1 LKVTSR
7 SGGWWA
13 FGCYLST
20 IHTCLK
26 MTKYLL
32 LPLLALALP
41 AVAQHTEL
49 IGRAGAG
56 LMQFGGASA
65 VGTSFVN
72 YATDY
77 GYTNSP
83 YGSKL
88 GTGFA
93 LGGRVQRVGGKGG
106 LLVLDLGYE
115 SLRSRTAVTS
125 VFYSSSMLSSY
136 VATYSANG
144 STNLQSQ
151 ALTAL
156 LGLGHRFSVGN
167 VEVDAVVGPEL
178 AYITSLREKG
188 SGTYDGG
195 KTWTTSLERGS
206 RAVLDPRLRADATV
220 WCHQFGFSA
229 SYSYG
234 FRNYL
239 GGMLGGASPEAYARV
254 LRLGLAYRLQ

>member
-1 LKVTSR
+1 
-7 SGGWWA
+7 
-13 FGCYLST
+13 
-20 IHTCLK
+20 

-32 LPLLALALP
+32 LPLLALAMP
-41 AVAQHTEL
+41 AAAQHTEL
-49 IGRAGAG
+49 IGRANAG

-72 YATDY
+72 YSTDY

-83 YGSKL
+83 YGSKP

-106 LLVLDLGYE
+106 LLALDLGYE

-136 VATYSANG
+136 VATYNADG
-144 STNLQSQ
+144 STNLHAQ

-156 LGLGHRFSVGN
+156 LGVGHRFSVGS
-167 VEVDAVVGPEL
+167 VDVDAVAGPEL
-178 AYITSLREKG
+178 AYIASLREKG

-195 KTWTTSLERGS
+195 KTWSTSLERGS
-206 RAVLDPRLRADATV
+206 RATFDPRLRADATV
-220 WCHQFGFSA
+220 WCHQFGFNA

-234 FRNYL
+234 FHNYL
-239 GGMLGGASPEAYARV
+239 SGMLGGANPEAYARV